1 MRDYARPVEEL
12 IAELKKLP
20 GIGSKSAQRL
30 AFHIVR
36 ASSSEARGLA
46 ESILKVTDS
55 IRYCSVCYNITDVDP
70 CFYCADP
77 LRDRGLIC
85 VLEEPHNVIAVEKT
99 REYRGLYHV
108 LLGVLSPLN
117 GIGPDQLK
125 IKALLERL
133 KDGQVE
139 EVIVATNPSVEG
151 EATAL
156 YLSKLIKPLQVRV
169 TRIAMGVPVGG
180 DLDYADEIT
189 MARALEGRRDL

>member
-36 ASSSEARGLA
+36 ASSGEARGLA
-46 ESILKVTDS
+46 ESILNVTDS

-70 CFYCADP
+70 CFYCNDP
-77 LRDRGLIC
+77 LRDHSLIC
-85 VLEEPHNVIAVEKT
+85 VLEEPHNLIAVEKT

-156 YLSKLIKPLQVRV
+156 YLSRLIKPLQIRV

>member
-46 ESILKVTDS
+46 ESILNVTDS

-70 CFYCADP
+70 CFYCTDP

-85 VLEEPHNVIAVEKT
+85 VLEEPHNVIAVERT

-125 IKALLERL
+125 IRALLERL
-133 KDGQVE
+133 KDAQVE

-156 YLSKLIKPLQVRV
+156 YLSKLIKPLRVRV

-180 DLDYADEIT
+180 DLEYADEIT

>member
-30 AFHIVR
+30 AFYIVR
-36 ASSSEARGLA
+36 ASSGEARGLA
-46 ESILKVTDS
+46 ESILNVTDS

-70 CFYCADP
+70 CFYCTDP

-189 MARALEGRRDL
+189 MARAIEGRRDL

>member
-46 ESILKVTDS
+46 ESILNVTDS
-55 IRYCSVCYNITDVDP
+55 IGYCSVCYNITDVDP
-70 CFYCADP
+70 CFYCTDP

-85 VLEEPHNVIAVEKT
+85 VLEEPHNVIAVERT

-180 DLDYADEIT
+180 DLEYADEIT

>member
-20 GIGSKSAQRL
+20 GIGSKSAQHL

-46 ESILKVTDS
+46 ESILNVTDS
-55 IRYCSVCYNITDVDP
+55 IRYCSVCYYITDVDP
-70 CFYCADP
+70 CFYCTDP

-85 VLEEPHNVIAVEKT
+85 VLEEPHNVVAVEKT

-125 IKALLERL
+125 IKGLLERL
-133 KDGQVE
+133 KDGRVE

-189 MARALEGRRDL
+189 MARALEGRREL

>member
-30 AFHIVR
+30 AFYIVR

-46 ESILKVTDS
+46 ESILNVTDS

-70 CFYCADP
+70 CFYCTDP

-85 VLEEPHNVIAVEKT
+85 VLEEPHNVVAVEKT

-125 IKALLERL
+125 IKGLLQRL
-133 KDGQVE
+133 KDGRVE

-189 MARALEGRRDL
+189 MARALEGRREL

>member
-12 IAELKKLP
+12 IAELRKLP

-36 ASSSEARGLA
+36 ASSGEARGLA
-46 ESILKVTDS
+46 ESILNVTDS

-70 CFYCADP
+70 CFYCTDP
-77 LRDRGLIC
+77 VRDRSLIC
-85 VLEEPHNVIAVEKT
+85 VLEEPHNVVSVEKT

-133 KDGQVE
+133 KDRQVE

-156 YLSKLIKPLQVRV
+156 YLSRLIKPLQVRV

>member
-12 IAELKKLP
+12 IAELRKLP

-46 ESILKVTDS
+46 ESILNVTDS
-55 IRYCSVCYNITDVDP
+55 IRYCSVCYYITDVDP
-70 CFYCADP
+70 CFYCTDP

-133 KDGQVE
+133 RDGQVE

-156 YLSKLIKPLQVRV
+156 YLSRLIKPLQVRV

>member
-46 ESILKVTDS
+46 ASILNVTDS
-55 IRYCSVCYNITDVDP
+55 IRYCSVCYNVTDVDP
-70 CFYCADP
+70 CFYCTDP
-77 LRDRGLIC
+77 LRDHGLIC

-156 YLSKLIKPLQVRV
+156 YLSRLIKPLQVRV

-189 MARALEGRRDL
+189 MARAIEGRRDL

>member
-46 ESILKVTDS
+46 ESILNVTDS

-70 CFYCADP
+70 CFYCTDP
-77 LRDRGLIC
+77 VRDRGLIC
-85 VLEEPHNVIAVEKT
+85 VLEEPHNVVAVEKT

>member
-1 MRDYARPVEEL
+1 MRDYAPPVEDL

-20 GIGSKSAQRL
+20 GIGSKTAQRL
-30 AFHIVR
+30 AFHIIR

-46 ESILKVTDS
+46 EAILGVTESIG
-55 IRYCSVCYNITDVDP
+55 YCSVCYNITDADP
-70 CFYCADP
+70 CFYCTDS
-77 LRDRGLIC
+77 LRDRSLIC
-85 VLEEPHNVIAVEKT
+85 VLEEPHNVIAIEKT

-108 LLGVLSPLN
+108 LLGVLSPLD
-117 GIGPDQLK
+117 GIGPNQLK

-180 DLDYADEIT
+180 DLDYADEMT
-189 MARALEGRRDL
+189 MSRALEGRRDL